1 PSKASV
7 FVMFRHGQ
15 PSSLAQAIRSVSRN
29 RKRLLVAGDRQT
41 PPRIQILSATYG
53 VPDQPEHARDVSA
66 IIQRLV
72 ADGQTVFPVT
82 ALAAVG
88 GDPDHGVVKTLNLHY
103 RINGKEIH
111 RQLDG
116 GELVDLTGCSANPPV
131 AIEAGPKGGIQLF
144 LTQPG
149 RYRCALASGK
159 TVMFTVPSIPR
170 PITLQGPWTVKFP
183 SGWGAPDQVQ
193 LDKLIAW
200 NRHPDA
206 GVRFF
211 SGTASYHAE
220 FDVPASLLTGR
231 HRLDLDLGAVAV
243 MAGVTLNDRPLGILW
258 KPPFRVDATSVLRA
272 GRNTLEIAVANL
284 WINRMIGDQQL
295 PADSDRARDGHLLRW
310 PQWLLEGKPSPT
322 GRFTFT
328 TWELWHKTDPLVES
342 GLIGP
347 VRLLTAV
354 CKPLVSL

>member
-1 PSKASV
+1 
-7 FVMFRHGQ
+7 
-15 PSSLAQAIRSVSRN
+15 
-29 RKRLLVAGDRQT
+29 
-41 PPRIQILSATYG
+41 
-53 VPDQPEHARDVSA
+53 
-66 IIQRLV
+66 
-72 ADGQTVFPVT
+72 
-82 ALAAVG
+82 
-88 GDPDHGVVKTLNLHY
+88 
-103 RINGKEIH
+103 
-111 RQLDG
+111 
-116 GELVDLTGCSANPPV
+116 
-131 AIEAGPKGGIQLF
+131 
-144 LTQPG
+144 
-149 RYRCALASGK
+149 
-159 TVMFTVPSIPR
+159 